1 MTNAI
6 LQTVN
11 LVTEF
16 AGAPKLFKRPTTSVR
31 AVDGVSIDV
40 RRGDILGIVGE
51 SGSGKS
57 TLAKTI
63 LGLYQPTSGEILLKG
78 RAVKT
83 AGTRRKI
90 RSERSAIQYVHQDP
104 GAALD
109 PWWSI
114 GNTLHETLAI
124 HGKKDAGERNRLI
137 DGMLEAVGLSA
148 AFQKRYPHEL
158 SGGQQ
163 RRIGIARALI
173 LRPEIVILDEPT
185 SGLDLTVQQT
195 VLKLIR
201 DIQAEFNLT
210 YLFISHDL
218 SVVHNLCNAVVIM
231 QNGRIVEAGTT
242 SDIFARP
249 QENYTKLLLDAAPTL
264 SSESLKGRRT
274 ASDQDGVAD
283 GQELTG

>member
-1 MTNAI
+1 MSDAI
-6 LQTVN
+6 LQIVD

-16 AGAPKLFKRPTTSVR
+16 TTPSGLSKRSKTTLR
-31 AVDGVSIDV
+31 AVDGVSLSV
-40 RRGDILGIVGE
+40 ERGDILGIVGE

-63 LGLYQPTSGEILLKG
+63 LGLYVQTSGRILLKG
-78 RAVKT
+78 REMS
-83 AGTRRKI
+83 GGNRRKI
-90 RSERSAIQYVHQDP
+90 RRERAAIQYVHQDP

-109 PWWSI
+109 PWWSVGRI
-114 GNTLHETLAI
+114 LHEALII
-124 HGKKDAGERNRLI
+124 HGNKDKAARDGLI
-137 DGMLEAVGLSA
+137 DGMLEAVGLSS

-163 RRIGIARALI
+163 RRIGVARALI

-201 DIQAEFNLT
+201 DIRSEFDLT

-218 SVVHNLCNAVVIM
+218 SVVRNLCNNVAIM
-231 QNGRIVEAGTT
+231 QNGRVVEAGRTV
-242 SDIFARP
+242 DIFK
-249 QENYTKLLLDAAPTL
+249 QQQQDYTRLLLEAAPTL
-264 SSESLKGRRT
+264 SSAALKSRPAAGPDAAATPPT
-274 ASDQDGVAD
+274 AG
-283 GQELTG
+283 

>member
-1 MTNAI
+1 MTNTI

-16 AGAPKLFKRPTTSVR
+16 SGASKLFKRPTTSVR

-63 LGLYQPTSGEILLKG
+63 LGLYQPSSGEILLKG
-78 RAVKT
+78 QTVKT

-124 HGKKDAGERNRLI
+124 HGNKDAGERNRLI

-148 AFQKRYPHEL
+148 AFQNRYPHEL

-231 QNGRIVEAGTT
+231 QNGRIIEAGTT
-242 SDIFARP
+242 RDIFAKP

-264 SSESLKGRRT
+264 SSESLKGRHT

-283 GQELTG
+283 GQEQTG